1 MSEPVPLFKVA
12 EQATVKDASDL
23 AIARKSEKPQE
34 HKGSDT
40 RNAERRGGIAQLG
53 EHLLCKQGVKGSNP
67 FISTIRADSSAPGD
81 GASQETLCKPTS
93 KDVGDVP

>member
-1 MSEPVPLFKVA
+1 MSSYAAKSHSDAATGGAKSEPVPLSAVA

-23 AIARKSEKPQE
+23 AIARKSEKPQK
-34 HKGSDT
+34 HKGGET

-67 FISTIRADSSAPGD
+67 FISTIRADSSAG
-81 GASQETLCKPTS
+81 
-93 KDVGDVP
+93 

>member
-1 MSEPVPLFKVA
+1 MKGFQDCSILRVLPLEQLCCEPVPLSTVA
-12 EQATVKDASDL
+12 GQATVKDASDL

-34 HKGSDT
+34 HKGSET

-67 FISTIRADSSAPGD
+67 FISTIRADSSAG
-81 GASQETLCKPTS
+81 
-93 KDVGDVP
+93 

>member
-1 MSEPVPLFKVA
+1 MLRNRAAMRQRAERRASPVPLSTVA
-12 EQATVKDASDL
+12 GQATVKDASDL

-34 HKGSDT
+34 HKGGET

-67 FISTIRADSSAPGD
+67 FISTIRADSSAG
-81 GASQETLCKPTS
+81 
-93 KDVGDVP
+93 

>member
-1 MSEPVPLFKVA
+1 MSSYAAKSRSDAATGGAKSEPVPLFKVA
-12 EQATVKDASDL
+12 GQATVKDASDL

-34 HKGSDT
+34 HKGSET

-67 FISTIRADSSAPGD
+67 FISTIRADSSAG
-81 GASQETLCKPTS
+81 
-93 KDVGDVP
+93 

>member
-34 HKGSDT
+34 HKGSET

-67 FISTIRADSSAPGD
+67 FISTIRADSSAG
-81 GASQETLCKPTS
+81 
-93 KDVGDVP
+93 